1 MLQALCS
8 AMAKM
13 CVRELRTEDPSVSVF
28 YLALVSSIA
37 AIIGCSLPASL
48 ITPPAG
54 MSLLGFV
61 VPRSL
66 TETAML
72 VGVGARCSAR
82 PELAESSC
90 LCLATPA
97 HVFCGHGML
106 RSLLLL

>member
-1 MLQALCS
+1 
-8 AMAKM
+8 MAKM

-61 VPRSL
+61 MPRSL

-72 VGVGARCSAR
+72 VGVGARCQAR
-82 PELAESSC
+82 PELAECNSPSLTALLMC
-90 LCLATPA
+90 FAIMACS
-97 HVFCGHGML
+97 GHL
-106 RSLLLL
+106 RC